1 MDMNKYFFCYS
12 TNLQEFLRYEKYIR
26 YICTARHMTSNKQF
40 WLFERTEELNIAL
53 AEYRVNSE
61 KLELKRNYLQS

>member
-1 MDMNKYFFCYS
+1 
-12 TNLQEFLRYEKYIR
+12 
-26 YICTARHMTSNKQF
+26 MTSNKQF

-53 AEYRVNSE
+53 AEYRVNGE